1 MLLCK
6 YDIMVRHSEYRMT
19 IQNAE
24 TSAPRD
30 LESLLAEVDR
40 LGPVL
45 ANRAAETEAGRTLP
59 AANMAE
65 MFDAGLLRYFVPTR
79 FGGYELEWGSQVA
92 IGRRL
97 AYYCASSAWI
107 ACVVGS
113 HSAYVGRMEAAA
125 QADVWADGP
134 DVLIATGSVSRNV
147 SVETLEDGYRLS
159 GRWSFSS
166 GVDHSDWAL
175 LRASPT
181 NDHRQSYF
189 LIPKSDFTIVDD
201 WFVSGMSGTGSKGV
215 QVDNAFIPA
224 HRTLGLSALM
234 APNPPGAAVN
244 SGVVFRYNFRPFAGS
259 ALLGPILG
267 TAEAI
272 LTAYREMMREGQGG
286 LSVDDIQSQLRLAES
301 EAEIGAAACLLES
314 LVERQ
319 QRYART
325 NANIPQAE
333 RIALVR
339 DRTFTAR
346 LCFTASERLI
356 TSIGAE
362 AVLTE
367 HPIQRHFRD
376 LAGMVQQIG
385 VNWDRNM
392 TDVVKA
398 IFGRPTGIPYLNIHL
413 QDQP

>member
-1 MLLCK
+1 
-6 YDIMVRHSEYRMT
+6 MT
-19 IQNAE
+19 IPSSVS
-24 TSAPRD
+24 SATPD

-40 LGPVL
+40 LGPAL
-45 ANRAAETEAGRTLP
+45 AARAAATEAGRTLP
-59 AANMAE
+59 DENMAE
-65 MFDAGLLRYFVPTR
+65 MFGAGLLRYFVPER
-79 FGGYELEWGSQVA
+79 FGGYELDWGSQVA

-97 AYYCASSAWI
+97 AHYCASSAWI

-113 HSAYVGRMEAAA
+113 HSAYVGRMEPAA
-125 QADVWADGP
+125 QADVWSAGP

-147 SVETLEDGYRLS
+147 SVETLDGGYRLS

-166 GVDHSDWAL
+166 GIDHSAWAL

-181 NDHRQSYF
+181 GDHRQSYF
-189 LIPKSDFTIVDD
+189 LIPKSDFSIVDD

-215 QVDNAFIPA
+215 QVENAFIPT
-224 HRTLGLSALM
+224 HRTLGLTTLM
-234 APNPPGAAVN
+234 SPNPPGAAVN
-244 SGVVFRYNFRPFAGS
+244 RGYVFRYNFRSFAGS

-267 TAEAI
+267 SAEAV
-272 LTAYREMMREGQGG
+272 LWAYRALMRDGAGG
-286 LSVDDIQSQLRLAES
+286 LGVDDIQFQLRLAES

-319 QRYART
+319 QSYARA
-325 NANIPQAE
+325 NADIPHAE

-346 LCFTASERLI
+346 LCFNAAERLV
-356 TSIGAE
+356 TSIGAQP
-362 AVLTE
+362 VLTE

-398 IFGRPTGIPYLNIHL
+398 IFGRPTGIPYLNLHL